1 MNAKNPQIRKIHF
14 RVQYSKY
21 PLLVQS
27 VKMSSVATGTAMMI
41 INVAYK
47 DRSFY

>member
-14 RVQYSKY
+14 RIQYSKY
-21 PLLVQS
+21 SLYVQT
-27 VKMSSVATGTAMMI
+27 VKMSSVDTGTAMMI

-47 DRSFY
+47 DRNFY